1 METGNPLGLGALKE
15 DKQLVVKRVV
25 MKPGDCA
32 KPSLEEI
39 RFCGCVGHGGEG
51 VDTVGDGVD
60 EGL

>member
-1 METGNPLGLGALKE
+1 
-15 DKQLVVKRVV
+15 

-32 KPSLEEI
+32 KPGLEEV
-39 RFCGCVGHGGEG
+39 RFRCFVGHGGEG